1 MRPFRIRALTALL
14 SLALMLFA
22 AVPASADPGDGGA
35 KVSRKAAT
43 AQKVATPHLVDPGD
57 GGALRDPG
65 DGGVVTRDPGDGGV
79 INSDP
84 GDGGGVTH

>member
-14 SLALMLFA
+14 SLALMLVA

-35 KVSRKAAT
+35 KQSSKAPA
-43 AQKVATPHLVDPGD
+43 AQKVAAPQLVDPGD

-65 DGGVVTRDPGDGGV
+65 DGGVISRDPGDGGA

>member
-14 SLALMLFA
+14 SLALMLVA

-35 KVSRKAAT
+35 TVSRWVHAV
-43 AQKVATPHLVDPGD
+43 QKIDPGD

-65 DGGVVTRDPGDGGV
+65 DGGA